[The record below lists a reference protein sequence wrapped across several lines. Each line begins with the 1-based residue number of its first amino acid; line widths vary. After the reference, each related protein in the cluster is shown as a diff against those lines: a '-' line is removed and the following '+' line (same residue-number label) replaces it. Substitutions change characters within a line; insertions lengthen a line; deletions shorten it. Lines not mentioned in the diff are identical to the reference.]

1 MIFRYFYSKVNVN
14 LSLKGV
20 TVEQQNN
27 LENLGNVPNAV
38 ADGSKGN
45 IVIKEIPATAD
56 LPFTVEKDEK
66 IVYYAKPD
74 KDIYVHNLT
83 SSVKYVVGIAL
94 LVVVVLIVGF
104 LLFINP
110 VIGLDNAIIYSVIV
124 IIVAL
129 LIEFLATYFAKKSAL
144 FGYQYQNY
152 WITTKRLIRQVGIT
166 TVVSQALDVMPLDT
180 VSEVEIRDLHLSKM
194 FQEGWTVIAHPIAF
208 TGYMSSS
215 GQAYGGQSLIRA
227 FPHMTKEQAEEFK
240 KYLVYERDL
249 NNPNLVKS

>member
-1 MIFRYFYSKVNVN
+1 MELSKEHDNSTN
-14 LSLKGV
+14 A
-20 TVEQQNN
+20 QNAAASSPG
-27 LENLGNVPNAV
+27 EG
-38 ADGSKGN
+38 
-45 IVIKEIPATAD
+45 IVIKEIPPSAD
-56 LPFTVEKDEK
+56 LPFTLDKGEK
-66 IVYYAKPD
+66 IIYYAKPD

-94 LVVVVLIVGF
+94 LILALLIIGF
-104 LLFINP
+104 IFFIIESL
-110 VIGLDNAIIYSVIV
+110 IGLVNAAIYSIAV
-124 IIVAL
+124 IIIML
-129 LIEFLATYFAKKSAL
+129 LIEFLAAYFTKKSAL

-166 TVVSQALDVMPLDT
+166 TVISQALDVMPLDT

-249 NNPNLVKS
+249 NNPNLTNS